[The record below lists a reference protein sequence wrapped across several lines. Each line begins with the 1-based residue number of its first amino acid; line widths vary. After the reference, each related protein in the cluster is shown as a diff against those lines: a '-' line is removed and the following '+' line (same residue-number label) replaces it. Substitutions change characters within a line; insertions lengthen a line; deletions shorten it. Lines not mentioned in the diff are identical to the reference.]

1 MLFNSSHLGE
11 ILALSC
17 ALLWATAVILFRKS
31 GERVAPSGLN
41 LFKNTL
47 ALVLFIATSLA
58 VGVSLFPQV
67 STRDYILVLASGII
81 GLSISDTLFFRS
93 LNLLGAELSAI
104 VDCLYSPFIIGL
116 SVLFIKESMSA
127 LQILGVF
134 LIVSAVLAISG
145 IRDRKHISRHDLTLG
160 ILLGVLAMATMAV
173 GIVMIKPLLNRSPLL
188 WVVEVR
194 LFAGCVGLGIYLLFH
209 PRRGQIVGSL
219 MSVGNWQYML
229 PGSFLGAYLS
239 MIVWMGG
246 MKYTQASIASA
257 LNQTSNVFVFIL
269 AALLLKEPVNLIR
282 VIAII
287 LAFSGAFI
295 VSFG

>member
-1 MLFNSSHLGE
+1 MLVNSPHLGE

-17 ALLWATAVILFRKS
+17 AILWATAVILFRKS
-31 GERVAPSGLN
+31 GETVAPSGLN

-47 ALVLFIATSLA
+47 ALALFVLTSLVLRA
-58 VGVSLFPQV
+58 SLFPQA
-67 STRDYILVLASGII
+67 SAGDYFLVLASGII

-116 SVLFIKESMSA
+116 SVLLISESMSA
-127 LQILGVF
+127 LQVLGVF
-134 LIVSAVLAISG
+134 LIVSAVLAVSG
-145 IRDRKHISRHDLTLG
+145 IGDRKHISRHDLTLG

-194 LFAGCVGLGIYLLFH
+194 LFAGCVGLSVYLLFH

-219 MSVGNWQYML
+219 MSVRNWQYML